1 MIKLVL
7 HTEPSVTESDL
18 PQRAAVSLGVTAG
31 NIKKISVL
39 GRSLDARRGRPPCL
53 LWTLAVSLDGV
64 SEEKVCKKSKA
75 EPYTPKP
82 RYSLP
87 AVCLKKR
94 AARPIVIGSGPAG
107 MFCALV
113 LARAGCEPVVIERGE
128 PVDKRVRAVD
138 RFFTE
143 KILDPECNIQFGEG
157 GAGTFSDGKLGT
169 LIGDPQS
176 RIGFVMREFA
186 SHGAD
191 GDIIYSNKP
200 HIGTDVL
207 RVVVAAIR
215 DEIIGLGGEY
225 RFGTRLVGIKT
236 DGGAICG
243 IITEKDGKKTELSAD
258 TVFLALGHSARDT
271 FKMLYL
277 AGVPMQKKPFSMGV
291 RIEHLR
297 EDIDRAM
304 YHSYYGTDGLPAA
317 DYKLSFHTGEGRGVY
332 TFCMCPGGVV
342 VPAASERDAFV
353 TNGMSY
359 HARDAINSNSALLVS
374 LLPQDV
380 GDGLFDGMHLQ
391 QKLEKSAF
399 LLGGGDMTA
408 PCQTLGDFMCGR
420 RSAGFGK
427 VMPSCPTGA
436 RPTDLAEIMPPF
448 MTDSLKQ
455 ALPFFG
461 SRIKGFDGDEAVL
474 TGIESR
480 STCPIRILR
489 GDDMQSEIR
498 GIYPIGEGAGYAGGI
513 TSAAVDGIKAAEKYI
528 TVGQI

>member
-1 MIKLVL
+1 MIKLSFR
-7 HTEPSVTESDL
+7 TSPSVTEHDL
-18 PQRAAVSLGVTAG
+18 PHHVAEYLGISDG
-31 NIKKISVL
+31 NINKISVL

-53 LWTLAVSLDGV
+53 LWTVSAVLNGV
-64 SEEKVCKKSKA
+64 SEPKICKKGKA
-75 EPYTPKP
+75 EIYTPKP
-82 RYSLP
+82 LYSPP
-87 AVCLKKR
+87 AVCIKKH
-94 AARPIVIGSGPAG
+94 ASRPVVVGSGPAG

-113 LARAGCEPVVIERGE
+113 LARAGCRPIVIERGGRVE
-128 PVDKRVRAVD
+128 ARVRAVD
-138 RFFTE
+138 TFFKTKE
-143 KILDPECNIQFGEG
+143 LDPDCNIQFGEG

-215 DEIIGLGGEY
+215 DEIISLGGEY
-225 RFGTRLVGIKT
+225 RFETKLVGIKSDGNKLVGIVTEHHGNAEEIAT
-236 DGGAICG
+236 DTA
-243 IITEKDGKKTELSAD
+243 
-258 TVFLALGHSARDT
+258 FLALGHSARDT

-317 DYKLSFHTGEGRGVY
+317 DYKLSFHTDEGRGVY

-380 GDGLFDGMHLQ
+380 GDGLFDGISLQ
-391 QKLEKSAF
+391 QRLERSAF
-399 LLGGGDMTA
+399 MLGGGDMTA
-408 PCQTLGDFMCGR
+408 PCQTVGDFMLGR
-420 RSAGFGK
+420 CSEGFGR
-427 VMPSCPTGA
+427 VAPSCPTGA

-448 MTDSLKQ
+448 MTSSLRA

-461 SRIKGFDGDEAVL
+461 KRIAGFDHTEAVL

-480 STCPIRILR
+480 STCPIRIMR
-489 GDDMQSEIR
+489 GDDMQSEMR

-513 TSAAVDGIKAAEKYI
+513 TSAAVDGIKAAEQYL
-528 TVGQI
+528 TD

>member
-1 MIKLVL
+1 MIKLLL
-7 HTEPSVTESDL
+7 HTPPDVAADGLPSVAAAKLGISES
-18 PQRAAVSLGVTAG
+18 
-31 NIKKISVL
+31 NIADITVL

-53 LWTLAVSLDGV
+53 LWTVAVALNGI
-64 SEEKVCKKSKA
+64 SESKPCKKGKA
-75 EPYTPKP
+75 EIYTPKP
-82 RYSLP
+82 LYSPP
-87 AVCLKKR
+87 AVCIKKHTS
-94 AARPIVIGSGPAG
+94 RPVVVGSGPAG

-113 LARAGCEPVVIERGE
+113 LARAGCRPIVIERGGRVE
-128 PVDKRVRAVD
+128 TRVRAVD
-138 RFFTE
+138 TFFKTKE
-143 KILDPECNIQFGEG
+143 LDPDCNIQFGEG

-191 GDIIYSNKP
+191 GDIVYSNKP

-225 RFGTRLVGIKT
+225 RFETKLVGIK
-236 DGGAICG
+236 
-243 IITEKDGKKTELSAD
+243 KDGDAISAVVLENRGKMLELSTD

-317 DYKLSFHTGEGRGVY
+317 DYKLSFHTDEGRGVY

-380 GDGLFDGMHLQ
+380 GDGLFDGISLQ
-391 QKLEKSAF
+391 QRLERSAF
-399 LLGGGDMTA
+399 LLGGGDMTSPA
-408 PCQTLGDFMCGR
+408 QTVGDFMRGVG
-420 RSAGFGK
+420 SVGFGR
-427 VMPSCPTGA
+427 VTPSCPTGA
-436 RPTDLAEIMPPF
+436 RSVNLAEIMPSF
-448 MTDSLKQ
+448 MTGSLRA

-461 SRIKGFDGDEAVL
+461 KRIAGFDHPEAVL

-480 STCPIRILR
+480 STCPIRITR
-489 GDDMQSEIR
+489 GDDMQSAVR

-513 TSAAVDGIKAAEKYI
+513 TSAAVDGIKAAENYL
-528 TVGQI
+528 TD